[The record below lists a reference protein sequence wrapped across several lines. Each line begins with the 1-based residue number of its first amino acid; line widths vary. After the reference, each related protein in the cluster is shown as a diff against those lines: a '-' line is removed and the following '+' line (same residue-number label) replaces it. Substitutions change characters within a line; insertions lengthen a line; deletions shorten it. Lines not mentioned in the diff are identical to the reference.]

1 VARASRGGLASLR
14 GSGPRR
20 RIDDARR
27 EELLSQIQ
35 DLVLAEGFARLTA
48 DDLAARLQV
57 SKSTLYAIS
66 SSKEYLVTTAI
77 RHFFRDAT
85 AHMEQR
91 VAGIADPAERI
102 ATYLAGAGT
111 EFRRMSQA
119 CYNDM
124 VANDATR
131 AVYALNSAAAAR
143 RVRGFVREGIDE
155 GRFRTVHAE
164 FVGET
169 VTLLIDSIF
178 HGELLNRTGLS
189 SGDAFTQLSDLVLAA
204 LTNKS
209 G

>member
-1 VARASRGGLASLR
+1 MGTASRAGPASLR
-14 GSGPRR
+14 TSRPRR

-27 EELLSQIQ
+27 EELLGRIQ
-35 DLVLAEGFARLTA
+35 DLVLTEGFARLTV
-48 DDLAARLQV
+48 DDLAARLQC
-57 SKSTLYAIS
+57 SKLTLYVIS

-77 RHFFRDAT
+77 RHFFRDA
-85 AHMEQR
+85 AAYIEER

-102 ATYLAGAGT
+102 AVYLAGVGT
-111 EFRRMSQA
+111 QMRRLSQA
-119 CYNDM
+119 CYDDM

-131 AVYALNSAAAAR
+131 DVYALNSAAAAR
-143 RVRGFVREGIDE
+143 RVRGFIREGIDE

-164 FVGET
+164 FVGEA
-169 VTLLIDSIF
+169 VGLLIDGIQ

>member
-1 VARASRGGLASLR
+1 LGTVSRSGPASLR
-14 GSGPRR
+14 TSRARR

-27 EELLSQIQ
+27 EALLGRIQ
-35 DLVLAEGFARLTA
+35 DLVLAEGFARLTV
-48 DDLAARLQV
+48 DDLAARLQC

-66 SSKEYLVTTAI
+66 SSKEYLVTMAI

-85 AHMEQR
+85 AHIEDR
-91 VAGIADPAERI
+91 IAGIADPAERI
-102 ATYLAGAGT
+102 AAYLAGVGT
-111 EFRRMSQA
+111 EMRRLSQA
-119 CYNDM
+119 CYDDM
-124 VANDATR
+124 VAHDSTR
-131 AVYALNSAAAAR
+131 DVYAVNSAAAAR
-143 RVRGFVREGIDE
+143 RVRGFIRDGISG

-164 FVGET
+164 FVGEA
-169 VTLLIDSIF
+169 VGLLIDGIQ